1 MRRPLL
7 DELHA
12 RAAPRFSAPAR
23 VVHLALKDPGDSVAR
38 DRAEDRRMLSELA
51 GEPVPDRRSFEFE
64 RRGYTIDWENH
75 TEYAGYTALLRNN
88 RSAPFSADP
97 AALFPP
103 EWEASGNA
111 RRIAAVVIEVLPM
124 PADDAQLVAQLEQW
138 LDPRRT
144 IVMRVLDGGAVIA
157 GDFRR
162 DEYGYT
168 RFVVFVSPETG
179 PGRTGYTVQRLLDL
193 ETYRAL
199 AMIGFLSSR
208 ELTSRLNQL
217 DPKLRTLV
225 EHVDSE
231 ERNAEEVLHELLTLT
246 GELEALAMQ
255 NDFRLG
261 ATQAYAAIVESR
273 LDALGDE
280 RFRGRQTL
288 RDFLARRYEPSIRTA
303 FAGEARLDRMLSRAS
318 RAGDLLRTR
327 VDVSRTAQN
336 QELLRSLDERGEM
349 QLQLQTT
356 VEGLSVIAISYYA
369 IALLSY
375 VLAPFAE
382 EHGLNKAW
390 VLACC
395 VPVVIALTWCGMR
408 MIRGRIHRRMTHP
421 HDSR

>member
-1 MRRPLL
+1 
-7 DELHA
+7 
-12 RAAPRFSAPAR
+12 
-23 VVHLALKDPGDSVAR
+23 
-38 DRAEDRRMLSELA
+38 MLSELA

-64 RRGYTIDWENH
+64 RRGYTVDWENH

-97 AALFPP
+97 SALFPT
-103 EWEASGNA
+103 EWETSSPA

-124 PADDAQLVAQLEQW
+124 PADDTELVRQVEQW

-144 IVMRVLDGGAVIA
+144 VIMRVLDGTAVIA
-157 GDFRR
+157 GDFRP

-168 RFVVFVSPETG
+168 RFVVFVSPDTG

-199 AMIGFLSSR
+199 AMIGFLDSR
-208 ELTSRLNQL
+208 DLTTKLNHL
-217 DPKLRTLV
+217 NPKLRDLV
-225 EHVDSE
+225 HHVDSE
-231 ERNAEEVLHELLTLT
+231 ERNTEEVLHELLTLT
-246 GELEALAMQ
+246 EQLEALAMQ

-261 ATQAYAAIVESR
+261 ATRAYAAIVEGR

-336 QELLRSLDERGEM
+336 QNLLRSLDERSET

-375 VLAPFAE
+375 LLAPFAE
-382 EHGLNKAW
+382 DYGFNKAW

-395 VPVVIALTWCGMR
+395 VPVVVALTWLGMR
-408 MIRGRIHRRMTHP
+408 AVRSRIHRRMSHPP
-421 HDSR
+421 HDH